1 LAYRPSLRPGL
12 LAGGAPRLWEKVVRE
27 SLPHLTAAVPPSS
40 RVLEIGYGDGLLSCF
55 LASELGWQITGLD
68 IRPESRDAARAAA
81 SAYGMEERLDFRL
94 CTPEETRSHTG
105 PWDAVF
111 AKTVLYTSR
120 SLDEYAEWLAWVRS
134 VLRPGGV
141 FVDYET
147 GRANG
152 VMQLYRKLRRREY
165 TDLCLY
171 TVATERLY
179 DERFEILWRRHYGGL
194 SQLVAPLPGVFEIAE
209 LLERS
214 VARRTADNCFVV
226 AMVARKADG

>member
-1 LAYRPSLRPGL
+1 MRDRPALRSGL
-12 LAGGAPRLWEKVVRE
+12 VAGGAPRLWEKVVRE
-27 SLPHLTAAVPPSS
+27 SLPHLRAAVPPQS

-68 IRPESRDAARAAA
+68 IRPQSRDAARAAA
-81 SAYGMEERLDFRL
+81 SAFGMGECLDFRL
-94 CTPEETRSHTG
+94 CTPAETRHHPG

-120 SLDEYAEWLAWVRS
+120 SLDEYDEWLAWVRS

-141 FVDYET
+141 FVNYET

-165 TDLCLY
+165 TDRD
-171 TVATERLY
+171 RLAPAL
-179 DERFEILWRRHYGGL
+179 RGALSARGASTRRLRG
-194 SQLVAPLPGVFEIAE
+194 
-209 LLERS
+209 R
-214 VARRTADNCFVV
+214 
-226 AMVARKADG
+226 